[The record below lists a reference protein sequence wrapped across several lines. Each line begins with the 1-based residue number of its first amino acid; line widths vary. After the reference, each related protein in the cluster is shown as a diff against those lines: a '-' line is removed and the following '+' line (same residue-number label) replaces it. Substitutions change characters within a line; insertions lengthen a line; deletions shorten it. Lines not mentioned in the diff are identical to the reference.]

1 MASNRKRNPGAPR
14 PTQLPDDLVPLGP
27 VNGQPPNRA
36 TRRAKRVSSGRRGVS
51 RRLERLAGNEVGY
64 YADPLRA
71 DDCFRAAIATATQI
85 PIEQVPDLRLQARL
99 NRGDDPDEVSEQSW
113 QRIAEWAERRG
124 LQLML
129 HEKHEVPADRER
141 WIGVCAVPA
150 LVRLRLEGLPQAR
163 PFIDHCL
170 VMSYG
175 EIFFDPAATA
185 IAPRGMRVQTWEPD
199 DVTYGLSFDP
209 IDPKKE

>member
-1 MASNRKRNPGAPR
+1 MASNKNLGRGAPR

-36 TRRAKRVSSGRRGVS
+36 ARRTKRVSSGRRGIG
-51 RRLERLAGNEVGY
+51 RQLERLAGNQIGY

-71 DDCFRAAIATATQI
+71 DDCLRAAVATATQT

-99 NRGDDPDEVSEQSW
+99 NRGDDPDEISESSW
-113 QRIAEWAERRG
+113 LRIAEWAERRG
-124 LQLML
+124 LQMML
-129 HEKHEVPADRER
+129 HEEHEVPADRER
-141 WIGVCAVPA
+141 WIGVIVVPF
-150 LVRLRLEGLPQAR
+150 LVRLRLEALPQAR
-163 PFIDHCL
+163 PFIDHCV

-185 IAPRGMRVQTWEPD
+185 IAPRAMRVQTWEPG
-199 DVTYGLSFDP
+199 DVTFGLSFDP